1 MAKKGFLN
9 QIPHTDRYNPKDTFM
24 KMQNR
29 FEMKGKNFVHSVLN
43 YTDII
48 FELVMM
54 MKGLVK
60 Y

>member
-1 MAKKGFLN
+1 
-9 QIPHTDRYNPKDTFM
+9 
-24 KMQNR
+24 MQNR

-60 Y
+60 YWEPSVMATV